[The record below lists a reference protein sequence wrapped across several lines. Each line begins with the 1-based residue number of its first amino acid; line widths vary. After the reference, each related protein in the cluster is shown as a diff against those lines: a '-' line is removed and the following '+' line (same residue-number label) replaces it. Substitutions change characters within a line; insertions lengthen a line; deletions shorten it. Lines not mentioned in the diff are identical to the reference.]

1 MLRWHEWLLSRSVF
15 SQITAFSLD
24 RWKRL
29 FWLIW
34 NYIIEC
40 VCENTCFDG
49 CPCRNWCR
57 NYKKFT
63 TTTSTTT
70 TSTAAPT
77 TTTILTTTKQLVI
90 PELAKNISETDNRLE
105 ISVISRRTTSDFSLR
120 NSFYLKNLVP
130 VKNLLLHPLKAELK
144 TLSWFR
150 NQKEQKR

>member
-15 SQITAFSLD
+15 SQTKAFSLD

-34 NYIIEC
+34 IEC

-70 TSTAAPT
+70 TSTTART

-90 PELAKNISETDNRLE
+90 PELAKNISETDNRFD

-120 NSFYLKNLVP
+120 NSFYLKKSGP
-130 VKNLLLHPLKAELK
+130 VKNLLLRSLKAELK
-144 TLSWFR
+144 TLSWLR